1 MTSFKIHRRP
11 CYTAWRKSRW
21 KVAATLAVILVVQ
34 LSWVDGATAARLKE
48 IANVKGVRENPLIG
62 YGLVVGLAGT
72 GDKSGTEFT
81 IQSLTSMLA
90 RMGIALDPSQ
100 IRVKNVAAAM
110 VTARLPAFA
119 RTGNRFDVTV
129 ASLGDSTS
137 LEGGTLLMTPLLGS
151 DGQVYAIAQGA
162 VSVGGFSSGGRG
174 SGIQKNHPTVGR
186 VANGATVERE
196 IDYEISGLSVF
207 EVNLNQP
214 DFTTSVRTARVI
226 NAHFGEQVAEPVS
239 SGSIEIRVPEAFAG
253 HVVRFLSEVEMLEVE
268 PDRVAKVILNERTG
282 TVVMGA
288 GVRVA
293 TVAIAHGGLT
303 VTISSDKRASQ
314 PGALSL
320 GGETRI
326 VENTEIEVFEEDARL
341 NIVESTV
348 TIGELVRGLNA
359 MGVSPRDLIAIMQA
373 VKAAG
378 ALTAELELM

>member
-1 MTSFKIHRRP
+1 M
-11 CYTAWRKSRW
+11 
-21 KVAATLAVILVVQ
+21 LVVQ
-34 LSWVDGATAARLKE
+34 PLLVDCAMAARLKE

-62 YGLVVGLAGT
+62 YGLIVGLAGT

-90 RMGIALDPSQ
+90 KMGIALDPSQ
-100 IRVKNVAAAM
+100 IKVKNVAAVM

-137 LEGGTLLMTPLLGS
+137 LAGGTLLMTPLLGS
-151 DGQVYAIAQGA
+151 DGKIYAIAQGA
-162 VSVGGFSSGGRG
+162 VSVGGFSSGGSRRG
-174 SGIQKNHPTVGR
+174 VQKNHPTVGR

-196 IDYEISGLSVF
+196 IQFEISGLSVF

-226 NAHFGEQVAEPVS
+226 NAHFGEAIADAVS
-239 SGSIEIRVPEAFAG
+239 SGSIVVRVPESFAK
-253 HVVRFLSEVEMLEVE
+253 HVVRFLSEVEMLNVE

-288 GVRVA
+288 GVMIS

-303 VTISSDKRASQ
+303 VTISSKKEASQ
-314 PGALSL
+314 PSALAL
-320 GGETRI
+320 GGETVV
-326 VENTEIEVFEEDARL
+326 VENTDVEVYEEDARL

-359 MGVSPRDLIAIMQA
+359 MGISPRDLIAIMQA

-378 ALTAELELM
+378 ALTAELEVM